1 MRFLYKIKTNKY
13 KTISHYN
20 KILNKHKHIENYE
33 AYLRSKENMT
43 ESDFKKYNELV
54 GDRQLPGDVAQ
65 RTGHNGVLSDDLA
78 TENDE

>member
-1 MRFLYKIKTNKY
+1 
-13 KTISHYN
+13 
-20 KILNKHKHIENYE
+20 
-33 AYLRSKENMT
+33 MT
-43 ESDFKKYNELV
+43 ESDFKKYNQLV